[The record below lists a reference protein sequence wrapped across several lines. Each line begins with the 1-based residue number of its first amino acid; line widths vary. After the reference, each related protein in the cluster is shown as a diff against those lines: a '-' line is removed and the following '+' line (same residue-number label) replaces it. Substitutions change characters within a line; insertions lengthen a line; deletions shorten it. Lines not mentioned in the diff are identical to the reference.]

1 MREGRRFILGFLLL
15 VTLAL
20 LGLSNIPLAYAD
32 AVEES
37 SGGAEADV
45 YATGDVQ
52 VEEPEPPK
60 EDEGD
65 SAAAEAAAIEA
76 AAEAAARQVEA
87 EAAAVKAA
95 AEAAAAKAAAE
106 ASAVVDEV
114 EEATGD
120 AFASDVAASAKSK
133 AMSFVDKAKEI
144 TPEQMKKVAAGA
156 LGIWGVAAG
165 AGWVMNNLGG
175 AEE

>member
-45 YATGDVQ
+45 DATGDVQ
-52 VEEPEPPK
+52 VEKPEPPK
-60 EDEGD
+60 EDEDD
-65 SAAAEAAAIEA
+65 SAIAAAEAAAKEA
-76 AAEAAARQVEA
+76 ADEAAARQAEA
-87 EAAAVKAA
+87 ET
-95 AEAAAAKAAAE
+95 AAAKAAAEAE

-114 EEATGD
+114 EEAKGD
-120 AFASDVAASAKSK
+120 AFVSDVAASAKSK

-175 AEE
+175 ADNEIK

>member
-20 LGLSNIPLAYAD
+20 LGLSNLPLGYAD

-45 YATGDVQ
+45 DAGDVQ
-52 VEEPEPPK
+52 MEEPEPPK
-60 EDEGD
+60 EDEDD
-65 SAAAEAAAIEA
+65 SAAAEAAAQEA
-76 AAEAAARQVEA
+76 AAEATARQAVA
-87 EAAAVKAA
+87 E

-114 EEATGD
+114 EEAKGG
-120 AFASDVAASAKSK
+120 AFVSDVAASARSK
-133 AMSFVDKAKEI
+133 AMSFVNKAKEV
-144 TPEQMKKVAAGA
+144 TPEQMKKAAAGV